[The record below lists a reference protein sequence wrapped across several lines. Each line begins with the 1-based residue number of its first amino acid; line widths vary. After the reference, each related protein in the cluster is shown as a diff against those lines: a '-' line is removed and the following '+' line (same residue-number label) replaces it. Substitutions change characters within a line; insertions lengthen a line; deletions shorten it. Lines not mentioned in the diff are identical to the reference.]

1 MQAAEVRRRSQAVTV
16 DTKAS
21 DRKQAALVECSR
33 VDQNRC
39 ELDGASV
46 DSLLELSEVRAGREQ
61 REARGAP

>member
-1 MQAAEVRRRSQAVTV
+1 MQAVEVRRRSRAVTG

-21 DRKQAALVECSR
+21 DRKQAALVDCSR

-46 DSLLELSEVRAGREQ
+46 DSLLELSEVKGGREQ
-61 REARGAP
+61 REALGAP